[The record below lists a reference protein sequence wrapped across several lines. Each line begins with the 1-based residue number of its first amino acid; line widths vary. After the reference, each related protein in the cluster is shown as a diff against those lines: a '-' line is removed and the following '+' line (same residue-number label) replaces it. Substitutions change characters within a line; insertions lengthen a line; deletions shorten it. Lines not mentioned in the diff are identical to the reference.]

1 MHMYVKLG
9 KNSPFVSG
17 IFGPKIMKEIQW
29 CCLGEIPSPVHSPKN
44 SNSRKY
50 NVIYKY
56 YSYICICVV
65 KLIWVTGKNA
75 EISVWS
81 EKNWTRIISQ
91 DEINHVGI
99 LKDSPLIIGNSQ
111 DGFYP
116 NENRWGDFLLFW
128 MIMRILT
135 IVPRHKVWVC
145 RHFFPWSDLEG

>member
-1 MHMYVKLG
+1 M
-9 KNSPFVSG
+9 
-17 IFGPKIMKEIQW
+17 
-29 CCLGEIPSPVHSPKN
+29 GEIPSPVHSPKN

-128 MIMRILT
+128 WSLQLFLGIKYEYVDI
-135 IVPRHKVWVC
+135 
-145 RHFFPWSDLEG
+145 FFPDRTLKGKGIEYDPLKYFSSDE